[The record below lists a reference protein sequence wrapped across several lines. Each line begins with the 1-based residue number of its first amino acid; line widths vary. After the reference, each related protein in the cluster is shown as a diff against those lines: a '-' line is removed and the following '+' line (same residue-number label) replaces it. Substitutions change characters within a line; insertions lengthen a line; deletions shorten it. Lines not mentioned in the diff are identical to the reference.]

1 MRGLTMPAVTLG
13 RWRAEGVRVSGVA
26 FAVGALTLAGL
37 ALRLAWVLYV
47 DTIPL
52 GGDPHWYYVVGIN
65 LAQGYGFVASANEL
79 FEVPGPGEPTA
90 FWSPAYPF
98 ALAGIFKLFGVS
110 ITAAKVA
117 NAIFGALTVP
127 FVFALGHA
135 LFGRRAGLGGAAI
148 FALFPNAIAW
158 TPLLFPEQLF
168 TLLFVVALWLL
179 VAFPVAG
186 RGGWRAAAAL
196 GALIALATLT
206 RGQGAVLLPVAVVY
220 WLMRWGW
227 RPAAQATAVSL
238 VAAAIVITPWTVRN
252 AVELHAFI
260 PISTNSAAAIRAG
273 HAPDSTGTTKWTSD
287 RVNGVPMWEMMR
299 DPTWEVASYRE
310 YTKRGIAYAFTH
322 PTRELQLTGWKI
334 YHTYRTDS
342 DVVPWLTTL
351 GATPIESHG
360 LEEALPRVFDVSY
373 YALLFAAVLSV
384 PLCPRRDANAAL
396 LINVVLMWTLFHI
409 AFLGEPRYHVP
420 LYPAFALAVAA
431 GASMLGGVVGGVV
444 GGGGR
449 AGARVRAHT
458 G

>member
-1 MRGLTMPAVTLG
+1 MRGLTMPVAALG
-13 RWRAEGVRVSGVA
+13 RWRAEGLRVTPVA
-26 FAVGALTLAGL
+26 LAVGGLTLAGL

-65 LAQGYGFVASANEL
+65 LAQGYGFVANANEL

-98 ALAGIFKLFGVS
+98 VLGGLFKVFGVS
-110 ITAAKVA
+110 ITAAKVL
-117 NAIFGALTVP
+117 NALFGALTVP
-127 FVFALGHA
+127 FVYLLGSA
-135 LFGRRAGLGGAAI
+135 IFSRRVGIAGAAI
-148 FALFPNAIAW
+148 YAVFPNAIAW

-168 TLLFVVALWLL
+168 TLLFVAALWLL

-186 RGGWRAAAAL
+186 PRGWRAAAAL

-206 RGQGAVLLPVAVVY
+206 RGQGAVLVPVAAVY

-299 DPTWEVASYRE
+299 DPDWEVASYRE
-310 YTKRGIAYAFTH
+310 YTRRGIDYALTH
-322 PTRELQLTGWKI
+322 PARELRLTGWKI

-351 GATPIESHG
+351 GATPIDSQA
-360 LEEALPRVFDVSY
+360 LEEALPEVLDASY
-373 YALLFAAVLSV
+373 YVLLFAAVLSV
-384 PLCPRRDANAAL
+384 PLWFRRDANAAL
-396 LINVVLMWTLFHI
+396 LVNVVLMWTLFHV

-420 LYPAFALAVAA
+420 LYPAFALAAAA
-431 GASMLGGVVGGVV
+431 GGAALVAFV
-444 GGGGR
+444 R
-449 AGARVRAHT
+449 AGARRSARERRP
-458 G
+458 